1 MEKLFIPAD
10 IPNNQHK
17 TFQENYAAITHN
29 SGRLMLFACD
39 QKIEHLNQDF
49 YGPGI
54 PAEINHPEHLFKIAS
69 QGRVGAMATHLGLIA
84 RYGAQYPNVNYI
96 AKLNGKTPLVPTQQE
111 DPLSP
116 LLWDVEQLIE
126 LKENAKLNI
135 RGIGLTVYLGSEYEA
150 QMLETAAQTI
160 WEAHQH
166 GLVTIL
172 WMYPRGKAVKNERD
186 GALIAGAAG
195 VANSLGADFAK
206 VNPPDADATHTS
218 AQWLKVAQTAAGNT
232 KLICSGG
239 KAVAPEQFIKELQ
252 EQLTIGGIF
261 GTATGR
267 NIHARTLKDAVE
279 MTKAISAV
287 VIDGKAAAF

>member
-1 MEKLFIPAD
+1 MEKIIFVPAD
-10 IPNNQHK
+10 VPTNQHK

-29 SGRLMLFACD
+29 TGRLMLFACD

-69 QGRVGAMATHLGLIA
+69 QGRIGAMATHLGLIA
-84 RYGAQYPNVNYI
+84 RYGRQYPEVNYI
-96 AKLNGKTPLVPTQQE
+96 AKLNGKTPLVPTEQE

-116 LLWDVEQLIE
+116 LLWDVEQLVE

-160 WEAHQH
+160 WDAHQY

-195 VANSLGADFAK
+195 VANSLNADFAK
-206 VNPPDADATHTS
+206 VNPPDADATNSS
-218 AQWLKVAQTAAGNT
+218 AQWLKVAQEAAGNT

-239 KAVAPEQFIKELQ
+239 KTVAPEQFIKELR
-252 EQLTIGGIF
+252 EQLTVGGIF

-267 NIHARTLKDAVE
+267 NIHARPLKDAVE

-287 VIDGKAAAF
+287 VIDGK